1 MKQRISNRFSV
12 KSNADLF
19 ARRSGAWML
28 DSFLVG
34 IFVAIIVVLG
44 KLAWEAA
51 TASWALPSPPE
62 FRILYGAIFPVV
74 FFIVRVVAEARG
86 EQTFGKSAFLLHVE
100 PAWKVDSGATSF
112 EAAQPE
118 GTSELESGDDS
129 WRGGWQAAVRNC
141 YLLLMIFLLTDLEPI
156 VRLFFGVLMIWVA
169 VCRWHPFD
177 WLAGKRVVVEKGRS
191 ER

>member
-12 KSNADLF
+12 KSNADLL
-19 ARRSGAWML
+19 ARRSGAWIL

-34 IFVAIIVVLG
+34 IFVAIIVALG

-51 TASWALPSPPE
+51 TASWVLPSPPE
-62 FRILYGAIFPVV
+62 FRVLYGAIFPVV
-74 FFIVRVVAEARG
+74 FFVVRVVEEARG
-86 EQTFGKSAFLLHVE
+86 EQTFGKSAFLLQVV
-100 PAWKVDSGATSF
+100 PARKVDYEEAPF
-112 EAAQPE
+112 EVAQSE

-129 WRGGWQAAVRNC
+129 WRGSWQAAVRNC

-191 ER
+191 

>member
-1 MKQRISNRFSV
+1 MYRRTPNRFPV

-19 ARRSGAWML
+19 ARRSGAWIL

-34 IFVAIIVVLG
+34 IFVAIIVALG

-51 TASWALPSPPE
+51 MANWALPSPPE
-62 FRILYGAIFPVV
+62 FRILYGVIFPAV
-74 FFIVRVVAEARG
+74 FFFVRVVAEARG
-86 EQTFGKSAFLLHVE
+86 EQTFGKSAFLLHVV
-100 PAWKVDSGATSF
+100 PARKADSGATPF
-112 EAAQPE
+112 EVAQPE

-129 WRGGWQAAVRNC
+129 WHRGWRATVRNC
-141 YLLLMIFLLTDLEPI
+141 YLLSLIFLPTGFEPN
-156 VRLFFGVLMIWVA
+156 VELFFGVLMIWVA

-177 WLAGKRVVVEKGRS
+177 WLAGKRVVVERRS